1 MSTINQPLKDDIRL
15 LGNILGKVIR
25 EQVGD
30 QAYGLLEEVRKLAKL
45 ISKGDKEKLE
55 LLVNICDSLDETQ
68 TMSISRSFLHFL
80 NFTNI
85 AEQYHRVRR
94 TRLHQKL
101 ADYVPQPGSFS
112 AFFNHEENTTNKV
125 FEKIKTIKI
134 GLVLTAHP
142 TEVKRRTLM
151 HKYRGIYQCL
161 EVLDTDPTPCETEN
175 IVDDIY
181 AKMTSIWQTEDSRE
195 QRPSPIDEA
204 KWGFAVIESSIWY
217 AIAKTYRALDKEMQL
232 VFGKSLP
239 LDTNII
245 DFGAWMGGD
254 RDGNPNVNSKT
265 TFTVCWLSRWVSA
278 NLFLKDIA
286 NLIHELSMSVCNE
299 NLRQIVGATQSP
311 YRDLLKSL
319 RRKLAN
325 TKLYIEEITNF
336 QNSKTS
342 IDPSSCCLE
351 TKDLLEPLMLC
362 YQSLIDC
369 GAKIVA
375 TGALQDT
382 IRRVHCFGLHLQK
395 LDIRQESSRHNEL
408 LSVITKELGLGD
420 YLNWSEQERI
430 DFLSKEIQ
438 QNRPLIPRGMKLSE
452 DNAEVL
458 NTFKILSQIPRENL
472 GSYIISM
479 ASMPSDIL
487 LVLCLQKE
495 CGMKNPLPIVPL
507 FETYSDLEN
516 APSTIDRLLSLDWY
530 KDRIGDSQ
538 EVMIGYS
545 DSTKDS
551 GILAASWAQFQSQ
564 EQLVIIGKKHNI
576 NILFFHGRGG
586 STGRGGWPTHTAI
599 TSQPPNSILDK
610 LRVTVQGEVIDHR
623 FGMIDTAQRNLT
635 VYITSTL
642 ESILK
647 PSQPPSEQHRKLM
660 AEMATISKEV
670 YTNSIKESQ
679 DFMDYFVKITPLGEI
694 GKMAISSRPAKR
706 KNISS
711 FDSLRAI
718 PWVFSWTQNRLL
730 LTSWFGIKSAIE
742 SIKDQDRLSQIQE
755 MSKSWGFFH
764 NLLSMCEMVFAK
776 VNTDIFDMYQN
787 KLCTNDFNIDLINEY
802 NVTKNLVLEVL
813 EQEVLLEKDPV
824 LLRTIDVRA
833 PYILPLHILQIKLLH
848 HKREQGKNF
857 SNEAQKALVTTIMG
871 IVAGMKNTG

>member
-1 MSTINQPLKDDIRL
+1 
-15 LGNILGKVIR
+15 
-25 EQVGD
+25 
-30 QAYGLLEEVRKLAKL
+30 
-45 ISKGDKEKLE
+45 
-55 LLVNICDSLDETQ
+55 
-68 TMSISRSFLHFL
+68 
-80 NFTNI
+80 
-85 AEQYHRVRR
+85 
-94 TRLHQKL
+94 
-101 ADYVPQPGSFS
+101 
-112 AFFNHEENTTNKV
+112 
-125 FEKIKTIKI
+125 
-134 GLVLTAHP
+134 
-142 TEVKRRTLM
+142 
-151 HKYRGIYQCL
+151 
-161 EVLDTDPTPCETEN
+161 
-175 IVDDIY
+175 
-181 AKMTSIWQTEDSRE
+181 
-195 QRPSPIDEA
+195 
-204 KWGFAVIESSIWY
+204 
-217 AIAKTYRALDKEMQL
+217 
-232 VFGKSLP
+232 
-239 LDTNII
+239 
-245 DFGAWMGGD
+245 
-254 RDGNPNVNSKT
+254 
-265 TFTVCWLSRWVSA
+265 
-278 NLFLKDIA
+278 
-286 NLIHELSMSVCNE
+286 MSVCNE